1 MAGQFLDDFKS
12 RMTSFARANLF
23 EVVINPR
30 NDVIIPA
37 SLNRRLSFGCFSAQL
52 PGMTTLTTEKD
63 EGYRSIA
70 YQKAYEDISL
80 GFYAHGDMQEVK
92 IFQNWMKLMI
102 NPKNNHVGF
111 YDDYVS
117 TVEIKNL
124 NQEQDVA
131 LCTTL
136 HDAYPKSLSSMGLDY
151 GSNDEVMKM
160 EISFTYRHYTQVFG
174 GGDGKKIET
183 TGRGNFTESSA
194 EDIPNPLSDI
204 NTLKEKSGNLVTKN
218 KQGFFVPKQ
227 HRTNQ

>member
-70 YQKAYEDISL
+70 YQKAYEDVSL
-80 GFYAHGDMQEVK
+80 GFYVHGDMKEVK

-124 NQEQDVA
+124 NQQQDVV